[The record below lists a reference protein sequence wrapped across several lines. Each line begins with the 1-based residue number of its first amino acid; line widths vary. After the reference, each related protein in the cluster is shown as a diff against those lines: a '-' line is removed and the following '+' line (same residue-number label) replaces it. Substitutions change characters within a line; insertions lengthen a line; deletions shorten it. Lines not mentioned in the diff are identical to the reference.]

1 MADVLMA
8 DADVSPTLASVIGN
22 FGDSASWSKL
32 GDDNVF
38 SRLRSKFWGE
48 KVEDESR
55 KWRELHPDVK
65 DDVDN
70 DIGEDCY
77 ALDLGIELTCA
88 ELWVRQDYKRIYDYC
103 VERHAKGP
111 TSARRKARSVVI
123 TGQPGVG
130 VFLPW

>member
-1 MADVLMA
+1 MADILMA
-8 DADVSPTLASVIGN
+8 DASPTLASVISKR
-22 FGDSASWSKL
+22 GDLDSWSKL
-32 GDDNVF
+32 RDDDDL
-38 SRLRSKFWGE
+38 SQLRSKFWGE
-48 KVEDESR
+48 KIEDESR
-55 KWRELHPDVK
+55 KWHELHPAVK
-65 DDVDN
+65 DDVEN

-103 VERHAKGP
+103 VKRHAEGP